1 MLSTFVAQV
10 RVQNDFCIAKAKEF
24 AYQHCQ
30 KDFSQ
35 TLFLFCKVA
44 NFDSDFGSG
53 GRGAGLLFGFV
64 GLGGDGTPIGFPYC
78 SKISLWHPVLFEMS
92 EAIFSAVVL
101 SPFGKPACAIIRPL
115 FHQAAS

>member
-53 GRGAGLLFGFV
+53 VVAAKSVF
-64 GLGGDGTPIGFPYC
+64 DYC
-78 SKISLWHPVLFEMS
+78 NRQE
-92 EAIFSAVVL
+92 
-101 SPFGKPACAIIRPL
+101 
-115 FHQAAS
+115 

>member
-64 GLGGDGTPIGFPYC
+64 GLGGNGTITCFAYRL
-78 SKISLWHPVLFEMS
+78 SVLFQNQPV
-92 EAIFSAVVL
+92 APGAV
-101 SPFGKPACAIIRPL
+101 
-115 FHQAAS
+115 